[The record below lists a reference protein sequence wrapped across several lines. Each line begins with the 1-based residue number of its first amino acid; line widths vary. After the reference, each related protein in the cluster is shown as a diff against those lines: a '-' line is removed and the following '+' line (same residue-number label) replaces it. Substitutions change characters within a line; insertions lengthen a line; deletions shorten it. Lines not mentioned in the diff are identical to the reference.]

1 MRKQNTLIYKWY
13 MDYQLTQVDDYLSF
27 LNKGL
32 KSLPENQAI
41 VLAQYAIDSKK
52 KPVQMDFSNHFTSEP
67 KAVALSDGSHYAS
80 LLLEMSGD
88 LSNYL
93 VI

>member
-1 MRKQNTLIYKWY
+1 MEDILRDLLVGLEERANVCGTRGSSMRKQNTLIYKWY

-41 VLAQYAIDSKK
+41 VLA
-52 KPVQMDFSNHFTSEP
+52 
-67 KAVALSDGSHYAS
+67 
-80 LLLEMSGD
+80 
-88 LSNYL
+88 
-93 VI
+93 